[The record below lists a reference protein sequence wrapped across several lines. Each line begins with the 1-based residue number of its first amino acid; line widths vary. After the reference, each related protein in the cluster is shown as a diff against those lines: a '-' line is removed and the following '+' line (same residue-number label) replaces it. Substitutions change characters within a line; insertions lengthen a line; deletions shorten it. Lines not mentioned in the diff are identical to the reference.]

1 MSLVVFYILTLVGLQ
16 YMQQR
21 NNVRVFVLCFDRRG
35 IKDQE
40 LTDPT
45 VKQQEQS
52 SNTIR
57 DSIKILK
64 KASIMRF
71 FDELQKYL
79 LLNLILVS
87 KNSKKIFFPILIK
100 NF

>member
-1 MSLVVFYILTLVGLQ
+1 
-16 YMQQR
+16 MQQCQL
-21 NNVRVFVLCFDRRG
+21 RVFVLCFDRRG

-40 LTDPT
+40 LTYPT

-57 DSIKILK
+57 DSIKIFK
-64 KASIMRF
+64 MASIMRF

-87 KNSKKIFFPILIK
+87 RNLKLYEKLQN
-100 NF
+100 